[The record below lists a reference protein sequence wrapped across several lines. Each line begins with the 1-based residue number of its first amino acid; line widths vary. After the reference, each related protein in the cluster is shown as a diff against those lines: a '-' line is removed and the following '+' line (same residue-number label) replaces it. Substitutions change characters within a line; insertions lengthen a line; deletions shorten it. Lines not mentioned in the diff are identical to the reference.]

1 MTKVLLSAYQCGAGM
16 GSVSQIGWEWAT
28 RLSRRTGVTLVT
40 HIRNRDAIEAHRHE
54 LGDSEVV
61 YIDTEWFAGPLYRLA
76 RRIFPRSEHA
86 VFLIS
91 SLDYLLFDYLSVR
104 RLKRRMKEGARWDV
118 AHAVTPVSPMTPA
131 SLHRLG
137 LPTVLGPLNGGLGMP
152 KAFSSIMRQEASWIY
167 PLRRLSAWLQR
178 LRGSVNKASVVLT
191 ATKATR
197 ESIGQAGNERIV
209 SMTETGVDLDIFQ
222 AAPWP
227 EAPGIGN
234 PLRIFFAGRL
244 IPVKG
249 LPMLLSAVAQ
259 LAKEFPIHLTVAG
272 DGPMRD
278 EWQRMAAELGIA
290 KNVEFLGSVGLPE
303 ISREMKKCHLFCLP
317 SVRESGG
324 AVLLEAMAASRPV
337 MALAYGGPAEI
348 VDEEVGRA
356 LPPAN
361 EEAVILGLA
370 EALRD
375 VVENPVAW
383 QAKGISGRRRVETL
397 YSWEGKIEAAMK
409 IYVESQR
416 GTMAATKQGRI
427 STGLTGLF

>member
-16 GSVSQIGWEWAT
+16 GSVSQIGWEWAS
-28 RLSRRTGVTLVT
+28 RLSRRADVTLVT
-40 HIRNRDAIEAHRHE
+40 HIRNRAAIEARRHE
-54 LGDSEVV
+54 LGNSEVA

-91 SLDYLLFDYLSVR
+91 SLDYLLFDHLSVR
-104 RLKRRMKEGARWDV
+104 MLKRRMKGGSRWDV

-152 KAFSSIMRQEASWIY
+152 KDFSKIMRQEASWIY

-178 LRGSVNKASVVLT
+178 LRGSVNKASVVLA
-191 ATKATR
+191 ATSATR
-197 ESIGQAGNERIV
+197 ESVGQAGNERIV
-209 SMTETGVDLDIFQ
+209 PMSENGVDLELFD

-227 EAPGIGN
+227 EAPDAGN

-259 LAKEFPIHLTVAG
+259 LSKELPIHLTVAG

-278 EWQRMAAELGIA
+278 EWQQMAIELGIA
-290 KNVEFLGSVGLPE
+290 KNVEFLGSLGLPE

-324 AVLLEAMAASRPV
+324 AVLLEAMASARPV
-337 MALAYGGPAEI
+337 VALAYGGPAEI

-361 EEAVILGLA
+361 EEIVVQGLV
-370 EALRD
+370 ETLRD
-375 VVENPVAW
+375 VASHPLAW
-383 QAKGISGRRRVETL
+383 QAKGIAGRCRVETL
-397 YSWEGKIEAAMK
+397 YSWEGKIEAALN
-409 IYVESQR
+409 IYFETQRTQRSQ
-416 GTMAATKQGRI
+416 KQLI
-427 STGLTGLF
+427 GLKA

>member
-16 GSVSQIGWEWAT
+16 GSVSQIGWEWAS
-28 RLSRRTGVTLVT
+28 RLSRRADVTLVT
-40 HIRNRDAIEAHRHE
+40 HIRNRAAIEARRHE
-54 LGDSEVV
+54 LGNSEVA

-104 RLKRRMKEGARWDV
+104 MLKRRMKGGSRWDV

-152 KAFSSIMRQEASWIY
+152 KDFSKIMRQEASWIY

-178 LRGSVNKASVVLT
+178 LRGSVNKASVVLA
-191 ATKATR
+191 ATSATR
-197 ESIGQAGNERIV
+197 ESVGQAGNERIV
-209 SMTETGVDLDIFQ
+209 PMSENGVDLELFD

-227 EAPGIGN
+227 EAPDDGN

-249 LPMLLSAVAQ
+249 LPMLLSAVVQ
-259 LAKEFPIHLTVAG
+259 LSKEFPIHLTVAG

-278 EWQRMAAELGIA
+278 EWQRIAIELGIA
-290 KNVEFLGSVGLPE
+290 KNVEFLGSLGLPE

-324 AVLLEAMAASRPV
+324 AVLLEAMAAARPV
-337 MALAYGGPAEI
+337 IALAYGGPAEI
-348 VDEEVGRA
+348 VDDEVGRA

-361 EEAVILGLA
+361 QETVIQGLV
-370 EALRD
+370 ETLRD
-375 VVENPVAW
+375 VVENPLAW
-383 QAKGISGRRRVETL
+383 QAKGIAGRCRVETL
-397 YSWEGKIEAAMK
+397 YSWEGKIEAALN
-409 IYVESQR
+409 IYFETQRTQRSQ
-416 GTMAATKQGRI
+416 KQLI
-427 STGLTGLF
+427 GLKA